1 MDPSDILISFRFFEE
16 IRSACEEAEESVKKR
31 KYAVHRRS
39 AVPALCKEEKT
50 IFRRVLRLAAAKL
63 AKTPKPPYMTSVSCR
78 DYMFHGNF
86 HCFTEISGREGEGE
100 DGASKKSTNYT
111 VEISTV

>member
-1 MDPSDILISFRFFEE
+1 M
-16 IRSACEEAEESVKKR
+16 
-31 KYAVHRRS
+31 
-39 AVPALCKEEKT
+39 PALRKEEKT

-86 HCFTEISGREGEGE
+86 HCFTEISGREGEGD
-100 DGASKKSTNYT
+100 DGAPKKSTNYT

>member
-1 MDPSDILISFRFFEE
+1 MQGGKDKRDYVSLSTCISMV
-16 IRSACEEAEESVKKR
+16 RSSPESVL
-31 KYAVHRRS
+31 
-39 AVPALCKEEKT
+39 ALMS
-50 IFRRVLRLAAAKL
+50 IMLSLFRRVLRLAAAKL

-86 HCFTEISGREGEGE
+86 HCFTEISGRKGEGD

>member
-1 MDPSDILISFRFFEE
+1 MQGGKDNIQTRFAA
-16 IRSACEEAEESVKKR
+16 RRREASKNTQT
-31 KYAVHRRS
+31 A
-39 AVPALCKEEKT
+39 
-50 IFRRVLRLAAAKL
+50 
-63 AKTPKPPYMTSVSCR
+63 YMTSVSCR

-86 HCFTEISGREGEGE
+86 HCFTEISGREGEGD